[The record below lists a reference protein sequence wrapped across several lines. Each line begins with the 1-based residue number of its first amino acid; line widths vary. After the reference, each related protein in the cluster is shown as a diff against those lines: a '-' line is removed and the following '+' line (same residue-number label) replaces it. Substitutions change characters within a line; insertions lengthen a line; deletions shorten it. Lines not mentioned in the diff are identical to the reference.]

1 MVSLFK
7 LFDLPR
13 VLLLLLLLVLYVVF
27 SGILSFPLTSYE
39 LMNLVTSEHL
49 ISGNI
54 MYRDVFHWTEPLTA
68 WVYYILFFLFG
79 RSILY
84 YRILT
89 LVIIFFQAI
98 LFNQALNEKGCYDQ
112 RTSLPSLI
120 YLSFVL
126 LFPDMLSLSA
136 VVLANTFLLL
146 LFYFLISY
154 IKDNEYTQPLFW
166 IGLNASLAFLFYAP
180 YIVLLPAALVVLVL
194 YSPIDARKVVTI
206 LYAFMLPLILVW
218 AYFFWNDASVF
229 YVQVFLQKVMSFQ
242 ANHYLSFQQLIWII
256 ALPLAWLMVG
266 FIAISRAS
274 SFVNYQYRVIQS
286 VFLFFL
292 FSMFG
297 MLLVKERSVFTMW
310 QLVPFV
316 AIIAT
321 YFLTLQ
327 KRKWFADVMLLLSF
341 GVLVYTQLHIKKT
354 LVQLP
359 SNESSLIA
367 RYDGVVWDQF
377 KSKKSVLILG
387 NDIGVYTEYRLATP
401 FLNWNLSESYFRDM
415 QSYESVCLLD
425 RYFSK
430 ELPEMIIDPN
440 AVMKEVFYRL
450 PLVSNKYEE
459 KGKGVFLLKH
469 STH

>member
-39 LMNLVTSEHL
+39 LMSLVTSEHL
-49 ISGNI
+49 TSGNI

-68 WVYYILFFLFG
+68 WIHYILFFLFG
-79 RSILY
+79 RSIIY

-89 LVIIFFQAI
+89 LVILFFQAI

-112 RTSLPSLI
+112 RSALPSLI
-120 YLSFVL
+120 YLSFIV

-146 LFYFLISY
+146 VFYFLISY
-154 IKDNEYTQPLFW
+154 IKDNEHTQPLFW
-166 IGLNASLAFLFYAP
+166 IGFNASLAFLFYAP
-180 YIVLLPAALVVLVL
+180 YIVLLPAALMILVL
-194 YSPIDARKVVTI
+194 YSPTDARKIVTI
-206 LYAFMLPLILVW
+206 LYAFILPFILVW
-218 AYFFWNDASVF
+218 AYFFWKDASSF

-242 ANHYLSFQQLIWII
+242 ANHYLSFRQLVWII
-256 ALPLAWLMVG
+256 ALPLAWLLLG

-292 FSMFG
+292 FSMAG

-327 KRKWFADVMLLLSF
+327 KRKWVADFILFTSVAA
-341 GVLVYTQLHIKKT
+341 LVYTQINVKKSLT
-354 LVQLP
+354 DSP
-359 SNESSLIA
+359 SNENSLIA
-367 RYDGVVWDQF
+367 RYDAATWDLF
-377 KSKKSVLILG
+377 KAKKSVLVLG
-387 NDIGVYTEYRLATP
+387 NDIGVYTQYKLATP
-401 FLNWNLSESYFRDM
+401 FLNWNLSESYFKDM

-430 ELPEMIIDPN
+430 ELPEMIVDPN

-459 KGKGVFLLKH
+459 KKKGIFLLKR
-469 STH
+469 SSN